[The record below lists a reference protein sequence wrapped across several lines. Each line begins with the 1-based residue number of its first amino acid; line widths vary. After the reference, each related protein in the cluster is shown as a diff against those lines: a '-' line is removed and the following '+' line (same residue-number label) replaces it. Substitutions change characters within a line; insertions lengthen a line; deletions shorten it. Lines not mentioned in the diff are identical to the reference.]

1 MSIKFSNM
9 HVRCESECHT
19 DNNRPTGKIISAE
32 LQKKAIV
39 EKKHNLDDSI
49 TNITP
54 ANTITNETK
63 NTYTNQIISLSG
75 RWFSSLTAMPTPT
88 SMKTREKEATNKSYN
103 WHTAVPIQSIIMSFT
118 LKDSMIKIQTA
129 ER

>member
-1 MSIKFSNM
+1 M

-75 RWFSSLTAMPTPT
+75 R
-88 SMKTREKEATNKSYN
+88 
-103 WHTAVPIQSIIMSFT
+103 
-118 LKDSMIKIQTA
+118 
-129 ER
+129 